1 MLSNS
6 PLLNTVA
13 LAVLIAL
20 CLTQPRLAVVAFGL
34 WLAWVVVRLLMLVV
48 RRFRVRHWLSHN

>member
-13 LAVLIAL
+13 LAVFIAL
-20 CLTQPRLAVVAFGL
+20 CLTQPRLAVVAFTA
-34 WLAWVVVRLLMLVV
+34 WLAWVVVRVLMLGL
-48 RRFRVRHWLSHN
+48 RRLRVRHRLSH

>member
-13 LAVLIAL
+13 LAVFIAL
-20 CLTQPRLAVVAFGL
+20 CLTQPRLAVVAFAS
-34 WLAWVVVRLLMLVV
+34 WLAWVVVRLLTLAL
-48 RRFRVRHWLSHN
+48 RRLRIRQRLSH

>member
-13 LAVLIAL
+13 LAVFIAL
-20 CLTQPRLAVVAFGL
+20 CLTQPRLAVVAFAS
-34 WLAWVVVRLLMLVV
+34 WLAWVVVRVLLLAL
-48 RRFRVRHWLSHN
+48 RRLRVLYRPSH